1 MSIIFFCINITPT
14 ADKSQPQN
22 RIRQINRKPRIK
34 QGFGVSLIAVS
45 VKNNGLF
52 PDFARKT
59 VIKAIEIDR

>member
-1 MSIIFFCINITPT
+1 MSIIFFRINITPT

-22 RIRQINRKPRIK
+22 RKRQINRKPRIK